1 MTPRKLKSKSNQ
13 TEFQKV
19 TNSLK
24 RGRDTGTISPLA
36 EQEMKRARKKKRAEI
51 LKSPGSP
58 GHKGIQLFST
68 GFLQDLGRKTGSRE
82 KTHEQWPFHGVIVTQ
97 SCLTLCAPI
106 DYSLPGSSVHGILQA
121 KIRSGLSFPS
131 PGDFPNP
138 GIKHGSSAL
147 QADSLPSE
155 SPRKLLLRDIS
166 KYKDKST

>member
-1 MTPRKLKSKSNQ
+1 M
-13 TEFQKV
+13 

-58 GHKGIQLFST
+58 GHKGIQVFST
-68 GFLQDLGRKTGSRE
+68 GFHQDLRRNPGSRA

-97 SCLTLCAPI
+97 SCLTVCAPM

-121 KIRSGLSFPS
+121 RILEWFAISFS
-131 PGDFPNP
+131 R
-138 GIKHGSSAL
+138 GSS
-147 QADSLPSE
+147 Q
-155 SPRKLLLRDIS
+155 PRDQTWVFCIAGRFFTIWVTREA
-166 KYKDKST
+166 YY

>member
-1 MTPRKLKSKSNQ
+1 M
-13 TEFQKV
+13 

-58 GHKGIQLFST
+58 GHKGIQVFST
-68 GFLQDLGRKTGSRE
+68 GFHQDLRRNPGSRA

-97 SCLTLCAPI
+97 SCLTVCAPM

-121 KIRSGLSFPS
+121 RILEWAAISFS
-131 PGDFPNP
+131 RESFWPGDPTQVSYIAGGFFY
-138 GIKHGSSAL
+138 HLSQQGS
-147 QADSLPSE
+147 
-155 SPRKLLLRDIS
+155 LLLRDIS

>member
-1 MTPRKLKSKSNQ
+1 M
-13 TEFQKV
+13 

-58 GHKGIQLFST
+58 GHKGIQVFST
-68 GFLQDLGRKTGSRE
+68 GFHQDLRRNPGSRA

-97 SCLTLCAPI
+97 SCLTVCAPM
-106 DYSLPGSSVHGILQA
+106 DYSLPGSSVHGIPQERILEWVA
-121 KIRSGLSFPS
+121 IPFSGDL
-131 PGDFPNP
+131 PNP
-138 GIKHGSSAL
+138 GIKHESSAL

-155 SPRKLLLRDIS
+155 SPGKPTIKRHF
-166 KYKDKST
+166 